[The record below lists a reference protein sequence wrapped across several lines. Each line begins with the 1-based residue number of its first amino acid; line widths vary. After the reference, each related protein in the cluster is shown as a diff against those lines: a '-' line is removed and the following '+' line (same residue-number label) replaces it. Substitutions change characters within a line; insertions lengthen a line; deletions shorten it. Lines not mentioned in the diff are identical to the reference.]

1 MSKKRKFFFA
11 ALLIFPLAFSFA
23 IGTLGA
29 QMGAETVGYSENTGF
44 APSAAESRGEC
55 VVEVTSRRFLQEKNG
70 DMPLPMA
77 STTKILTAIMVI
89 DDCDLREEV
98 TIPQA
103 AQGVEGSSVYLRAGE
118 KYTVEDLLYGLMLR
132 SGNDC
137 AVALALHH
145 SGSIE
150 AFAQKMNE
158 KAALLG
164 ASDSYFCNPHG
175 LPAKGHHTTA
185 RDLSLIACY
194 AMENQT
200 FEKIVSAK
208 YYARHNWQNKNKM
221 LWNFDGAIG
230 VKTGFTVNA
239 GRCLVTSAERNGM
252 KLVCVVLNSPQ
263 MYERSAEL
271 LNEAFDDYAIAE
283 LCDKSKPYE
292 GFKLNHSF
300 SYPLTKSE
308 QEKISMKTE
317 TVSPL
322 PEKTGE
328 FAGTM
333 QIFLENN
340 LIFSQNLFIM

>member
-1 MSKKRKFFFA
+1 MSKKRKVLFA
-11 ALLIFPLAFSFA
+11 ALLIFPLVFSFA
-23 IGTLGA
+23 IGAFGA
-29 QMGAETVGYSENTGF
+29 RMGAETVGYSAGY
-44 APSAAESRGEC
+44 ASSAAESRGEC
-55 VVEVTSRRFLQEKNG
+55 VVEVTSRRFLQEKSG

-77 STTKILTAIMVI
+77 STTKILTAILVI
-89 DDCDLREEV
+89 DDCALNEEV

-103 AQGVEGSSVYLRAGE
+103 AQGVEGSSAYLRAGE

-145 SGSIE
+145 SESIE
-150 AFAQKMNE
+150 AFAQKMNK

-164 ASDSYFCNPHG
+164 ATDSYFCNPHG

-194 AMENQT
+194 AMENPI

-208 YYARHNWQNKNKM
+208 YYARHNWHNKNKM
-221 LWNFDGAIG
+221 LWDFDGAIG

-271 LNEAFDDYAIAE
+271 LNEAFDGYGMVE
-283 LCDKSKPYE
+283 LCDNLQPYE
-292 GFKLNHSF
+292 GFALQRSF
-300 SYPLTKSE
+300 SYPLTESE
-308 QEKISMKTE
+308 REKISFRTE
-317 TVSPL
+317 TISPM
-322 PEKTGE
+322 PKKHGE
-328 FAGTM
+328 FAGTL
-333 QIFLENN
+333 QIFLEND